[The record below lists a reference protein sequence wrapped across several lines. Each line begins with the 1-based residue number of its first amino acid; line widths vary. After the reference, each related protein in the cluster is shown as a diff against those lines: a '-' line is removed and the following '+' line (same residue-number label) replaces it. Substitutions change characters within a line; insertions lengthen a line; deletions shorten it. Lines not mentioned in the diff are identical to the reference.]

1 MLRSVFRTTQFK
13 KDFKALLKKHYDPDK
28 LRQAID
34 TLMAQDKQ
42 LLSTKYRDHQLTGS
56 WKGYREIH
64 IEGDW
69 LVIYRVNICSFQGHC
84 YCRRRPIALFDDY
97 CGSRPPLLRIKAT
110 GC

>member
-1 MLRSVFRTTQFK
+1 MLKSVFRTTQFK
-13 KDFKALLKKHYDPDK
+13 KDFKALLKKHYNPDK

-56 WKGYREIH
+56 WGGYREIH

-69 LVIYRVNICSFQGHC
+69 LVIYRVEKQELQLVLTRTGSHDD
-84 YCRRRPIALFDDY
+84 LF
-97 CGSRPPLLRIKAT
+97 
-110 GC
+110 